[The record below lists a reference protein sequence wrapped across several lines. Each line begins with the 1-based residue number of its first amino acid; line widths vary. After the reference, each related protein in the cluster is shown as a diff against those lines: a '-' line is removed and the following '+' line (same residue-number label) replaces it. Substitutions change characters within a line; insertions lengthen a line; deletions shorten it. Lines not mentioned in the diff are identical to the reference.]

1 VDVVSFARGVPAP
14 ECLPVAEMAD
24 CARAVI
30 ERDGRTVL
38 SYGPGGGYGPLREW
52 IAARHGV
59 EVSRV
64 VVTTSSLQGFGFVAD
79 ELVGAGNRVFVEAPA
94 YDRPLKLLSRLRAE
108 VVGVP
113 LDDEG
118 LDSAVL
124 ERDLRDG
131 PPPAFLYTNPTFQNP
146 SGRTLSL
153 ERRRHLIELAHEH
166 DLFILEDDP
175 YGLVRFEGEPLPTL
189 FELDSAAGGGGER
202 VAYAS
207 SFSKTVAPGVRVG
220 YLVLPPELAA
230 RVEARAVST
239 YISPPFLTQATVFEF
254 LERGSFEPNLVRVNG
269 LLKLRRDA
277 MLAALDRDFPDTA
290 SWSRPQGGYFL
301 WLDLPPDVR
310 ADDLQIAAEAVGVTF
325 VKGSDFFTGHLAGE
339 HELRLAYS
347 FVSPE
352 EIAEGVSRLAPL
364 LSGSTA
370 AATAL

>member
-14 ECLPVAEMAD
+14 ECLPVDEMAD

-38 SYGPGGGYGPLREW
+38 SYGPGGGYAPLREW

-59 EVSRV
+59 EPARV
-64 VVTTSSLQGFGFVAD
+64 VVTTSSLQGFGFLAD

-94 YDRPLKLLSRLRAE
+94 YDRPLKILSRLRAD
-108 VVGVP
+108 VVAVP

-118 LDSAVL
+118 LDSEIL
-124 ERDLRDG
+124 ERDLREG

-153 ERRRHLIELAHEH
+153 ERRRHLIEIAHEH

-189 FELDSAAGGGGER
+189 FDLDSAAGGGGER

-207 SFSKTVAPGVRVG
+207 SFSKTIAPGVRVG
-220 YLVLPPELAA
+220 YLVLPKELAA
-230 RVEARAVST
+230 RVEARAVGT

-254 LERGSFEPNLVRVNG
+254 LSRGIFESNVARVNG

-277 MLAALDRDFPDTA
+277 MLAALEREFPPTA
-290 SWSRPQGGYFL
+290 SWSHPQGGYFL
-301 WLDLPPDVR
+301 WLELPPEIR
-310 ADDLQIAAEAVGVTF
+310 ADDLQVAAEAVGVTF
-325 VKGSDFFTGHLAGE
+325 VKGADFFTGHLAGE
-339 HELRLAYS
+339 HEARFAYS

-352 EIAEGVSRLAPL
+352 EVDEGISRLAPL
-364 LSGSTA
+364 VTGA
-370 AATAL
+370 AAPAPSL

>member
-1 VDVVSFARGVPAP
+1 MDVVSFARGVPAP

-59 EVSRV
+59 EPARV
-64 VVTTSSLQGFGFVAD
+64 VVTTSSLQGFGFLAD

-94 YDRPLKLLSRLRAE
+94 YDRPLKILSRLRAE
-108 VVGVP
+108 VVAVP

-118 LDSAVL
+118 LDSEVL

-153 ERRRHLIELAHEH
+153 ERRRHLIEIAHEH

-189 FELDSAAGGGGER
+189 FDLDGRGER

-207 SFSKTVAPGVRVG
+207 SFSKTIAPGVRVG
-220 YLVLPPELAA
+220 YLVLPHGARREGGGARRLDVHLAA
-230 RVEARAVST
+230 VPDAGDR
-239 YISPPFLTQATVFEF
+239 
-254 LERGSFEPNLVRVNG
+254 VRVPRPRHLRAEPRARQRPPQG
-269 LLKLRRDA
+269 APRRDA
-277 MLAALDRDFPDTA
+277 RRARRATSRRRRAGATRRAATSSGSTCRRTSAPTTSRSPPRA
-290 SWSRPQGGYFL
+290 SGSPSSR
-301 WLDLPPDVR
+301 
-310 ADDLQIAAEAVGVTF
+310 A
-325 VKGSDFFTGHLAGE
+325 SDFFAGHLGGE

-352 EIAEGVSRLAPL
+352 QIAEGVSRLAPL
-364 LSGSTA
+364 LRSA
-370 AATAL
+370 AAPAPAL